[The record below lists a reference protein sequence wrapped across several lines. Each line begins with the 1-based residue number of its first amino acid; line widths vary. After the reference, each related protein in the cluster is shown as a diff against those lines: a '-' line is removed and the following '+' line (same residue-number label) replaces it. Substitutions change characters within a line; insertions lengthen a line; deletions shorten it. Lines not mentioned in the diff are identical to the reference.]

1 MAQKDILFYSLL
13 CSYSNEVLELVKK
26 SDLDKQLILVNIDDN
41 NIKLPNF
48 IQVVPTIFLHHDK
61 TLIIDEEIVK
71 WIEDKNKA
79 LNEDIGAFNND
90 MFSVN
95 FSNLNDSELSHNSD
109 YFSSIHENLE
119 IPKDSQDSQE
129 PKKRTLEDY
138 ERQRNLDLKS
148 FN

>member
-48 IQVVPTIFLHHDK
+48 IQVVPTIFLHQDK

-95 FSNLNDSELSHNSD
+95 FSNLNDDELSNNND
-109 YFSSIHENLE
+109 FFSSINETME
-119 IPKDSQDSQE
+119 SPKDISE

>member
-48 IQVVPTIFLHHDK
+48 IQVVPTIFLHQDK

-71 WIEDKNKA
+71 WIEEQKKA
-79 LNEDIGAFNND
+79 LNLDIGAYNTD

-95 FSNLNDSELSHNSD
+95 FSNLNDDELSNNND
-109 YFSSIHENLE
+109 FFSSINETME
-119 IPKDSQDSQE
+119 SPKDISE
-129 PKKRTLEDY
+129 PKKRKLEDY

>member
-95 FSNLNDSELSHNSD
+95 FSNLNDDELSNNND
-109 YFSSIHENLE
+109 FFSSINETMESPKE
-119 IPKDSQDSQE
+119 ISE

>member
-26 SDLDKQLILVNIDDN
+26 SNVDKQLILVNIDDN
-41 NIKLPNF
+41 NIKLPEF
-48 IQVVPTIFLHHDK
+48 IQVVPTIFLHKDK

-71 WIEDKNKA
+71 WIEEQNNA
-79 LNEDIGAFNND
+79 LNKDIGAYNND

-95 FSNLNDSELSHNSD
+95 FSNLNDSELSNNSD
-109 YFSSIHENLE
+109 FFSSIHDNHDNIE
-119 IPKDSQDSQE
+119 IPKDTSE

-138 ERQRNLDLKS
+138 ERQRNLDLKG

>member
-1 MAQKDILFYSLL
+1 MAQKNILFYSLL

-48 IQVVPTIFLHHDK
+48 IQVVPTIFLHQDK

-95 FSNLNDSELSHNSD
+95 FSNLNDDELSNNND
-109 YFSSIHENLE
+109 FFSSINETME
-119 IPKDSQDSQE
+119 SPKDISE